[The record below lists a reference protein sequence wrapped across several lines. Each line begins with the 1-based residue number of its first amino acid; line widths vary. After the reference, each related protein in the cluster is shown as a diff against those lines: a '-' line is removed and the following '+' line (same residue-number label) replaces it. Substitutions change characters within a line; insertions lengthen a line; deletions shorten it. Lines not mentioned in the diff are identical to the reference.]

1 VCFKKKKKKEEKEYD
16 YTMSELKEKGISL
29 FDLMFKQMVDD
40 GYINKEGKIEY
51 PSD

>member
-1 VCFKKKKKKEEKEYD
+1 MKFFKRKKKEIECD
-16 YTMSELKEKGISL
+16 CTMSELKEKGISL
-29 FDLMFKQMVDD
+29 FDFMVKQMVDD